1 MESTTYEVNLLLGR
15 LCIQLI
21 SEVPLSVTD
30 EIRTFCTDTGQA
42 DITVYVRVMKQK
54 FRLPK
59 QMVGEDLLLE
69 YYYDNGRF
77 LAAAKRGTKES
88 AAVTVYTPDFSEA
101 VFYINEAEFPGMIRR
116 VSKIL
121 QLFPIRQALAGY
133 DAMILHSSRIIAG
146 GNAIIFTA
154 PSQTGKTTQ
163 AQLWKQYED
172 AEIVSNDRTLIQKD
186 KGIFYTMG
194 YPVDGSSPVYSN
206 RKFPIGAFAV
216 LRQGNK
222 NRSEKLYGT
231 ISAEIF
237 DGTDCCRCMEC
248 SGNGNPTESV
258 AGSAGEVSGLSADMY
273 AGSQGCFLL
282 KRPISERWGGYR
294 MASIKDRLY
303 KQATK
308 ERVPLTGAFELSP
321 LCNFSCRMCYV
332 RRTRGGSR
340 KSGRS
345 KNFGILAGC
354 CEAGERGRY
363 NISASDR
370 R

>member
-88 AAVTVYTPDFSEA
+88 AAMTVYTPDFSEA

-194 YPVDGSSPVYSN
+194 YPVDGSSPAYCNEEAPLGAVVILKQGPENRIERMRMPRALKLLMEQTVSDVWNYEELTEIQSLWLELMELYPVYQLTC
-206 RKFPIGAFAV
+206 RPDREAV
-216 LRQGNK
+216 LC
-222 NRSEKLYGT
+222 L
-231 ISAEIF
+231 
-237 DGTDCCRCMEC
+237 
-248 SGNGNPTESV
+248 
-258 AGSAGEVSGLSADMY
+258 
-273 AGSQGCFLL
+273 
-282 KRPISERWGGYR
+282 
-294 MASIKDRLY
+294 
-303 KQATK
+303 K
-308 ERVPLTGAFELSP
+308 ER
-321 LCNFSCRMCYV
+321 
-332 RRTRGGSR
+332 
-340 KSGRS
+340 
-345 KNFGILAGC
+345 LAKDGVIIY
-354 CEAGERGRY
+354 G
-363 NISASDR
+363 DDD
-370 R
+370 

>member
-54 FRLPK
+54 FRLP
-59 QMVGEDLLLE
+59 QRMVGEDLLLE

-222 NRSEKLYGT
+222 NRSEKLT
-231 ISAEIF
+231 VRSALKYL
-237 DGTDCCRCMEC
+237 MEQ
-248 SGNGNPTESV
+248 TV
-258 AGSAGEVSGLSADMY
+258 ADVWNAAEMGIQQNLWLD
-273 AGSQGCFLL
+273 LL
-282 KRPISERWGGYR
+282 EKYPVY
-294 MASIKDRLY
+294 L
-303 KQATK
+303 
-308 ERVPLTGAFELSP
+308 LTCTP
-321 LCNFSCRMCYV
+321 
-332 RRTRGGSR
+332 
-340 KSGRS
+340 
-345 KNFGILAGC
+345 
-354 CEAGERGRY
+354 
-363 NISASDR
+363 DR
-370 R
+370 RAVFCLKDQLVKDGVIPYGINQRQAL